1 VRSSPASGHT
11 DGFDVSREIR
21 FRVPEKGFRVF
32 QEAFNPP
39 ARLDPQHAADF
50 SAREAL
56 SDRRR
61 FIRDPRASVAL
72 DPVRDS
78 LEQHRQRLQWVM
90 VEVRKTDRLARGLD
104 DLRVGQT
111 SRAAM

>member
-1 VRSSPASGHT
+1 VRP
-11 DGFDVSREIR
+11 
-21 FRVPEKGFRVF
+21 
-32 QEAFNPP
+32 
-39 ARLDPQHAADF
+39 
-50 SAREAL
+50 
-56 SDRRR
+56 
-61 FIRDPRASVAL
+61 L
-72 DPVRDS
+72 DPVQDG